1 MKIQE
6 LLNDFKEIKKL
17 YYSEGNCFNF
27 FQFVE
32 DKFWKITETKHSR
45 ILAFFLNPEETHGQG
60 GTFLKLFLDKLE
72 FNTTNFNPKQWRVYV
87 ERNNID
93 ILLQSDQIS
102 IVIENKSNGAENQ
115 NNQLYRYWDSAIY
128 QFHHKDLKKAENK
141 NYSRIIYLPDGWWY
155 DRKPTEQTKKRPDYL
170 LGEEYPE
177 KLNENIITTWT
188 YVKEIN
194 EWLTECANSVS
205 ETNIINYFINSYI
218 TYWSKTK
225 LKDKQYMEIL
235 KNHLNTAKDWK
246 GLNEIINQAQNL
258 KSEWIANFEKEI
270 KVENPNNFW
279 GQRKTLSPYDFRWG
293 VKGSDW
299 TDMCILFYPSEYGLS
314 IWGQKF
320 YKVKDKYKA
329 KLETIFSDDFQWIE
343 DSNSNYAM
351 YLKNDHFEFDEV
363 DLPWQFYNNAQLV
376 KRIKEVIIKY
386 TNRQDVIELF
396 RTINADPKK

>member
-72 FNTTNFNPKQWRVYV
+72 FNTTDFNPKLWRVYV

-115 NNQLYRYWDSAIY
+115 YNQLYRYWGSAIY
-128 QFHHKDLKKAENK
+128 QFHHKDLEKAENK
-141 NYSRIIYLPDGWWY
+141 NYSRIVYLPDGWWY

-170 LGEEYPE
+170 SVEEYPE

-188 YVKEIN
+188 YIKEIN

-205 ETNIINYFINSYI
+205 ETNIIKYFINSYI

-225 LKDKQYMEIL
+225 LKDKQYMQIL
-235 KNHLNTAKDWK
+235 KNHLDTVEDWK
-246 GLNEIINQAQNL
+246 NLNEIINQAQNL
-258 KSEWIANFEKEI
+258 KSQWIANFEKEI
-270 KVENPNNFW
+270 KVENPNIFW
-279 GQRKTLSPYDFRWG
+279 GQRKRLSPYDFRWG
-293 VKGSDW
+293 IKGSDW

-329 KLETIFSDDFQWIE
+329 ELEAIFSEDFQWIE

-351 YLKNDHFEFDEV
+351 CLKDDCFEFDEV
-363 DLPWQFYNNAQLV
+363 DLPWQFYDNAQLV
-376 KRIKEVIIKY
+376 KRIKEVITKY
-386 TNRQDVIELF
+386 TNNPKVVELF
-396 RTINADPKK
+396 KTINVDPKE

>member
-72 FNTTNFNPKQWRVYV
+72 FNTTDFNPKLWRVYV

-115 NNQLYRYWDSAIY
+115 YNQLYRYWDSAIY
-128 QFHHKDLKKAENK
+128 QFHHKDLEKAENK
-141 NYSRIIYLPDGWWY
+141 NYSRIVYLPDGWWY

-170 LGEEYPE
+170 SVEEYPE

-188 YVKEIN
+188 YIKEIN

-205 ETNIINYFINSYI
+205 ETNIIKYFINSYI

-225 LKDKQYMEIL
+225 LKDKQYMQIL
-235 KNHLNTAKDWK
+235 KNHLDTVEDWK
-246 GLNEIINQAQNL
+246 NLNEIINQAQNL
-258 KSEWIANFEKEI
+258 KSQWIANFEKEI
-270 KVENPNNFW
+270 KVENPNIFW

-293 VKGSDW
+293 IKGSDW

-329 KLETIFSDDFQWIE
+329 ELEAIFSEDFQWIE

-351 YLKNDHFEFDEV
+351 CLKDDCFEFDEV
-363 DLPWQFYNNAQLV
+363 DLPWQFYDNAQLV
-376 KRIKEVIIKY
+376 KRIKEVITKY
-386 TNRQDVIELF
+386 TNNPKVVELF
-396 RTINADPKK
+396 KTINVDPKE

>member
-72 FNTTNFNPKQWRVYV
+72 FNTTDFNPKQWKVYV

-115 NNQLYRYWDSAIY
+115 YNQLYRYWDSAIY
-128 QFHHKDLKKAENK
+128 QFHHKDLEKAENK

-155 DRKPTEQTKKRPDYL
+155 DRKPTEQTKKRPDHL
-170 LGEEYPE
+170 SVEEYPE

-188 YVKEIN
+188 FIKEIN

-205 ETNIINYFINSYI
+205 ETNIIKYFINSYI
-218 TYWSKTK
+218 SYWSKTK

-235 KNHLNTAKDWK
+235 KKHLDTVEDWK
-246 GLNEIINQAQNL
+246 NLNEIINQTQNL
-258 KSEWIANFEKEI
+258 KSQWIANFEKEI
-270 KVENPNNFW
+270 KVENHNNFW

-293 VKGSDW
+293 IKGSDW

-329 KLETIFSDDFQWIE
+329 ELEAIFSDDFQWIE

-386 TNRQDVIELF
+386 NKKQDVIELF

>member
-72 FNTTNFNPKQWRVYV
+72 FNTTDFNPKQWKVYV

-115 NNQLYRYWDSAIY
+115 YNQLYRYWDSAIY
-128 QFHHKDLKKAENK
+128 QFHHKDLEKAENK

-155 DRKPTEQTKKRPDYL
+155 DRKPTEQTKKRPDHL
-170 LGEEYPE
+170 SVEEYPE

-188 YVKEIN
+188 FIKEIN

-205 ETNIINYFINSYI
+205 ETNIIKYFINSYI
-218 TYWSKTK
+218 SYWSKTK

-235 KNHLNTAKDWK
+235 KKHLDTVEDWK
-246 GLNEIINQAQNL
+246 NLNEIINQTQNL
-258 KSEWIANFEKEI
+258 KSQWIANFEKEI

-293 VKGSDW
+293 IKGSDW
-299 TDMCILFYPSEYGLS
+299 TDMSILFYPSEYGLS

-329 KLETIFSDDFQWIE
+329 ELETIFSDDFQWIE

-386 TNRQDVIELF
+386 TNKQDVIELF